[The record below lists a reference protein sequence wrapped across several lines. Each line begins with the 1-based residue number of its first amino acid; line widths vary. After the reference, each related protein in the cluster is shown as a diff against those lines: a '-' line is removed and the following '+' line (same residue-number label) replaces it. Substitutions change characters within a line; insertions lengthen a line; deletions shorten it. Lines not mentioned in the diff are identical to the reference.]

1 MADQAQQLRKIAWE
15 RKKKAKYITVSSG
28 KGGVGKTNF
37 SVNFAYLLAKNGKK
51 VLLFD
56 ADLGLANVDI
66 LLNLSP
72 KNTIIDYFEKNL
84 SPKELITTSNYGFDV
99 IPASSGF
106 SKLASISEEDFE
118 KLIEIFVYIDEKY
131 EYIIF
136 DAGAGISENVMK
148 FVAISDYNIILTQA
162 EPTAI
167 TDAYALIK
175 VANKDYGIKEIN
187 LVINRITDEKGA
199 KALFDNLQ
207 KIIDKF
213 LKIDINF
220 LGYLREDTNIIK
232 SVKKQQPLATLN
244 PNSTYIK
251 DLSSVLQKLSG
262 ITVEIPKNNIS
273 LKDILRRLVS

>member
-1 MADQAQQLRKIAWE
+1 MVDQAQQLRKIAWE
-15 RKKKAKYITVSSG
+15 RKKKAKYITISSG

-37 SVNFAYLLAKNGKK
+37 AVNFAYLLSKNGKK
-51 VLLFD
+51 ILLFD

-66 LLNLSP
+66 LLNLNP
-72 KNTIIDYFEKNL
+72 KNTIIDYFKKNL
-84 SPKELITTSNYGFDV
+84 PPKELITTSNYGFDL

-106 SKLASISEEDFE
+106 TKLASISEEDFE

-148 FVAISDYNIILTQA
+148 FVSISDFNIVLTQA

-167 TDAYALIK
+167 TDAYALMK

-187 LVINRITDEKGA
+187 LVINRVTDEKGA
-199 KALFDNLQ
+199 NALFENLQ

-213 LKIDINF
+213 LKIKINF
-220 LGYLREDTNIIK
+220 LGYLREDVNIIK
-232 SVKKQQPLATLN
+232 SVKKQQPLAILYPT
-244 PNSTYIK
+244 SAYIK
-251 DLSSVLQKLSG
+251 DLSSVLQKISG
-262 ITVEIPKNNIS
+262 ISFEIPKNNIN
-273 LKDILRRLVS
+273 LRDILRRLV

>member
-1 MADQAQQLRKIAWE
+1 MADQAQNLRKIAWE
-15 RKKKAKYITVSSG
+15 KKKKAKYITVSSG

-37 SVNFAYLLAKNGKK
+37 SVNFACLLAKNGKK

-66 LLNLSP
+66 LLNITP
-72 KNTIIDYFEKNL
+72 KISIIDYFEKNL
-84 SPKELITTSNYGFDV
+84 NPDQLIVNTAYGFDI

-106 SKLASISEEDFE
+106 SKLASMNEEDFN
-118 KLIEIFVYIDEKY
+118 KLIDIFVYIDDIY

-148 FVAISDYNIILTQA
+148 FVSISDINIILTQA

-175 VANKDYGIKEIN
+175 VANNQYGLDEANI
-187 LVINRITDEKGA
+187 VINRINDEKA
-199 KALFDNLQ
+199 AFNLFLNLQ

-213 LKIDINF
+213 LKIKTNF
-220 LGYLREDTNIIK
+220 LGYIREDTNIIK
-232 SVKKQQPLATLN
+232 SVKKQTPLAALN
-244 PNSTYIK
+244 PLSGYMK
-251 DLSSVLQKLSG
+251 DLAAIIKKIDGIDIDIQKSG
-262 ITVEIPKNNIS
+262 VSI
-273 LKDILRRLVS
+273 KDILRRLVS

>member
-1 MADQAQQLRKIAWE
+1 
-15 RKKKAKYITVSSG
+15 
-28 KGGVGKTNF
+28 
-37 SVNFAYLLAKNGKK
+37 
-51 VLLFD
+51 
-56 ADLGLANVDI
+56 
-66 LLNLSP
+66 
-72 KNTIIDYFEKNL
+72 
-84 SPKELITTSNYGFDV
+84 
-99 IPASSGF
+99 SGF

-187 LVINRITDEKGA
+187 LVINRITDEKA
-199 KALFDNLQ
+199 ANALFDNLQ

-213 LKIDINF
+213 LKININF